1 MLSTQTRIAIGLV
14 FLGCGSNVVFLELL
28 IKQNSGIGNLLTFLS
43 FLFNAI
49 QGLIYK
55 IYFIKGTSKVPLS
68 TWIQLVMIYFIVSV
82 INNYALGFNISMPLT
97 LVFRAG
103 SLMANM
109 VLGVFV
115 LNKTYTSLK
124 YISVFMISVGI
135 AICTIVSGQSIS
147 SENSE
152 GGLTS
157 WLIGISL
164 QSISLFF
171 SAFLGIFQ
179 EKLNSKY
186 GKHSNEAFFYMHV
199 IALPGFL
206 FLFSD
211 ISKHFQIAMD
221 SEVVNIGVDIPIM
234 ICYLIANIL
243 TQFICIRSVFL
254 LTSECTSLTVTL
266 IITLRKFLSIL
277 VSIWYFQN
285 PFTFA
290 HWIGTVLVFIGTGLF
305 TDMFKLFTSTSSKK
319 NN

>member
-28 IKQNSGIGNLLTFLS
+28 IKQNSGIGNLLT
-43 FLFNAI
+43 
-49 QGLIYK
+49 
-55 IYFIKGTSKVPLS
+55 
-68 TWIQLVMIYFIVSV
+68 V

-157 WLIGISL
+157 WLI
-164 QSISLFF
+164 
-171 SAFLGIFQ
+171 

-186 GKHSNEAFFYMHV
+186 GKHSNEAFFLYACHCLAWV
-199 IALPGFL
+199 
-206 FLFSD
+206 
-211 ISKHFQIAMD
+211 
-221 SEVVNIGVDIPIM
+221 
-234 ICYLIANIL
+234 
-243 TQFICIRSVFL
+243 SVPL
-254 LTSECTSLTVTL
+254 L
-266 IITLRKFLSIL
+266 
-277 VSIWYFQN
+277 
-285 PFTFA
+285 
-290 HWIGTVLVFIGTGLF
+290 
-305 TDMFKLFTSTSSKK
+305 
-319 NN
+319 